1 MSATFLRLK
10 VGGFVNAAH
19 VQLITDEDVA
29 IVFDPATEGD
39 LSLEL
44 FPNWTSSA
52 NVINVGDV

>member
-29 IVFDPATEGD
+29 IVFDPSTGED

-44 FPNWTSSA
+44 FPNWNSPV
-52 NVINVGDV
+52 NVINVGEV